1 MDNDIQKFQEIIKVH
16 QSENPFE
23 LQKINEFNLNQNNVY
38 SNVQNN
44 QKEFKKID
52 WMLEMDTSGIP
63 KEDDNGNYLNQSDEA
78 IISKFFQ
85 TKNGIIEEQFQ
96 NNELVKDSISN
107 ENFIQNANVKIQSPP
122 NLNISIHSNQKS
134 NDPKNNF
141 KENNNNNN
149 TINNNSNLNNSSLN
163 LQNNHQTPKIDKKYF
178 INLKKVEFI
187 RMGITNQFCLKDFQ
201 IGKKLGTGKFG
212 RVYLVREKKTGFI
225 CALKLVS
232 KKQLISNNV
241 EIQLR
246 REIEIQSHLKHKNII
261 RLYNFFW
268 DSQTIYLI
276 LEYAPGG
283 ELYKELMS
291 SPNGRF
297 TEEKASNYIN
307 QMCDALE
314 YIHKKHVIHRD
325 IKPENILNSL
335 GTIKLADFGWSI
347 HTPSKQRKTFCGT
360 LDYLAPEIIEKHI
373 HDDNVDLWCLGILI
387 FEFCAGRPPF
397 ESNTQYETMK
407 KITNL
412 KVNFPTFFSREVR
425 DLILKLLKRNPNER
439 ITLNDVR
446 KHPWIK
452 KYNKNI

>member
-178 INLKKVEFI
+178 IKLKK
-187 RMGITNQFCLKDFQ
+187 
-201 IGKKLGTGKFG
+201 
-212 RVYLVREKKTGFI
+212 
-225 CALKLVS
+225 
-232 KKQLISNNV
+232 
-241 EIQLR
+241 
-246 REIEIQSHLKHKNII
+246 
-261 RLYNFFW
+261 
-268 DSQTIYLI
+268 
-276 LEYAPGG
+276 
-283 ELYKELMS
+283 
-291 SPNGRF
+291 
-297 TEEKASNYIN
+297 
-307 QMCDALE
+307 
-314 YIHKKHVIHRD
+314 
-325 IKPENILNSL
+325 
-335 GTIKLADFGWSI
+335 
-347 HTPSKQRKTFCGT
+347 
-360 LDYLAPEIIEKHI
+360 
-373 HDDNVDLWCLGILI
+373 
-387 FEFCAGRPPF
+387 
-397 ESNTQYETMK
+397 
-407 KITNL
+407 
-412 KVNFPTFFSREVR
+412 
-425 DLILKLLKRNPNER
+425 
-439 ITLNDVR
+439 
-446 KHPWIK
+446 
-452 KYNKNI
+452 